1 MKKPMSAGQKYRKAD
16 SMGAGRKEKAKAL
29 LDVSRKFAEKAKTE
43 APAPFQ
49 LGAIPK
55 PTSSSKSN
63 EAFGKAVTL
72 ALELRKIKKE
82 GANMARTQ
90 GKPSATSGASRSVAG
105 KVKPNPNK
113 SKATY
118 LKGKK

>member
-1 MKKPMSAGQKYRKAD
+1 MKAPVKGPNRKAD
-16 SMGAGRKEKAKAL
+16 AMGAGRKEKAKAL
-29 LDVSRKFAEKAKTE
+29 LNVSTMLANKAKVE
-43 APAPFQ
+43 
-49 LGAIPK
+49 GAK
-55 PTSSSKSN
+55 PGGGLRQSMKATDIALKSQD
-63 EAFGKAVTL
+63 AFGKAVGL
-72 ALELRKIKKE
+72 ASELGKIKEE
-82 GANMARTQ
+82 GARMARTQ